1 MKQVQI
7 PYDLLLDLCR
17 WHLSGV
23 QDEEI
28 ENRIKAGLQ
37 DKMNRAA
44 AREAYAAGLER
55 SDHGQNK

>member
-17 WHLSGV
+17 WHLSGI
-23 QDEEI
+23 QDEDI
-28 ENRIKAGLQ
+28 ESRIKAGLR

-44 AREAYAAGLER
+44 AREAYAAELVR
-55 SDHGQNK
+55 QPQ